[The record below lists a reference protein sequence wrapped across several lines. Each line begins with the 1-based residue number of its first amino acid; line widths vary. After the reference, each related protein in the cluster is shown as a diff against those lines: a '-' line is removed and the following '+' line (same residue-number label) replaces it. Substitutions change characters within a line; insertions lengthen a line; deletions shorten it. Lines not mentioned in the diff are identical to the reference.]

1 MTQVVFINHDVVG
14 RKMAGPGIR
23 AFELC
28 RVLSHEH
35 TVTLATPQ
43 PADLLPEGVTNV
55 VYEVGDATSLAPV
68 LDAAELIIANGTVLA
83 QHPEIAECSVPLV
96 LDMYDPTPLEN
107 LVLLRHHDP
116 LGRLHR
122 QRHDVALLTRQLQ
135 VGDCFLCAT
144 ERQRDLYLGALLSIG
159 RISPDI
165 ADVDPVLRSLLRVV
179 PFGLPS
185 EPPSA
190 APPPWADLGAD
201 AKVILWSGGLWDW
214 MDPLTLIR
222 AMPKV
227 LEAVPQARLVF
238 LAGANPS
245 NDFPMQVPLQARAL
259 AEELGMLNQQ
269 ILFIEQWLPYT
280 ERSGAL
286 LHAQV
291 AVYLH
296 EQSLESSYAAIRSRF
311 LDHLW
316 AGLPSLVTSGDAAAA
331 LVAEH
336 QLGVVV
342 APGDI
347 DATAA
352 ALIDLLTN
360 PEFHQRCAAH
370 AHDLAAVYTWEAVAQ
385 PLWDFCADPHRAPDR
400 PIVSV
405 PSKAVNVEED
415 LTEAHAAT
423 AARNQRAE
431 EQDAS
436 RNTALREVVAQRQI
450 REPKLAGGLIGR
462 LRQILVSQVVRPFV
476 TPLFE
481 QQNRYNVSVVR
492 ALDAVAENSDQRRS
506 DVYAMLDRQEV
517 QLSARLH
524 AAELEAASHRTE
536 IRLLNAELVH
546 LRTALADI
554 EGRLA
559 DLGEANAV
567 LAERLPTPAEV
578 EQAKETP

>member
-14 RKMAGPGIR
+14 CKMAGPGIR

-28 RVLSHEH
+28 RVLSHQH
-35 TVTLATPQ
+35 TVTLSTPQ

-55 VYEVGDATSLAPV
+55 VYEVGDAASLAPA
-68 LDAAELIIANGTVLA
+68 LDTAELIIANGVVLA
-83 QHPEIAECSVPLV
+83 QHPEIAECPVPLV

-107 LVLLRHHDP
+107 LVLLRHHDS

-122 QRHDVALLTRQLQ
+122 QRYDVALLTRQLQ

-185 EPPSA
+185 DPPPA

-201 AKVILWSGGLWDW
+201 AQIILWSGGLWDW

-259 AEELGMLNQQ
+259 VEELGLFNQQ

-286 LHAQV
+286 LHAQI

-316 AGLPSLVTSGDAAAA
+316 AGLPSVVTSGDAAAT
-331 LVAEH
+331 LVEAH

-342 APGDI
+342 APGDV

-360 PEFHQRCAAH
+360 TELHQRCATGAR
-370 AHDLAAVYTWEAVAQ
+370 DLAAAYTWEEVAK
-385 PLWDFCADPHRAPDR
+385 PLLDFCDDPQRAPDR
-400 PIVSV
+400 PIVSA
-405 PSKAVNVEED
+405 PSEAVRVAED
-415 LTEAHAAT
+415 LTEARAET

-431 EQDAS
+431 EQDAA
-436 RNTALREVVAQRQI
+436 RNTALQGLAVQRQI
-450 REPKLAGGLIGR
+450 REPKLVGGLIGR
-462 LRQILVSQVVRPFV
+462 LRQVLVNQIVRPFV
-476 TPLFE
+476 TPLFA
-481 QQNRYNVSVVR
+481 QQNAYNASVVR

-524 AAELEAASHRTE
+524 AAELEAASHKTD

-546 LRTALADI
+546 LRTSLADI

-567 LAERLPTPAEV
+567 LAERLTTLDTV
-578 EQAKETP
+578 DQAQEPS

>member
-43 PADLLPEGVTNV
+43 PSDLIPEGVTNA
-55 VYEVGDATSLAPV
+55 VYEVGNAASLTPT
-68 LDAAELIIANGTVLA
+68 LNAAELIVANGTVLV
-83 QHPEIAECSVPLV
+83 QHPEIAECPVPLV

-122 QRHDVALLTRQLQ
+122 QHHDVALLTHQLQ

-185 EPPSA
+185 EPPVA
-190 APPPWADLGAD
+190 APPPWADLGTD
-201 AKVILWSGGLWDW
+201 AQVILWSGGLWDW

-227 LEAVPQARLVF
+227 LEAVPQSRLVF

-245 NDFPMQVPLQARAL
+245 NDFPMQVPRQARAL
-259 AEELGMLNQQ
+259 AEELGLLNQQ

-286 LHAQV
+286 LHAHV

-316 AGLPSLVTSGDAAAA
+316 AGLPSVVTNGDAAAA

-342 APGDI
+342 APRDV
-347 DATAA
+347 DATAV

-360 PEFHQRCAAH
+360 THLHQRCASH
-370 AHDLAAVYTWEAVAQ
+370 ARDLATVYTWEEVAK
-385 PLWDFCADPHRAPDR
+385 PLLDFCADPQRAPDR

-405 PSKAVNVEED
+405 SPEAVSVEED
-415 LTEAHAAT
+415 LTEAHAET
-423 AARNQRAE
+423 AARDQRAK
-431 EQDAS
+431 EQDAA
-436 RNTALREVVAQRQI
+436 RNTVLREVLLQRQI
-450 REPKLAGGLIGR
+450 LEPKLAGGLIGR
-462 LRQILVSQVVRPFV
+462 LRQILVNQIVRPLV

-481 QQNRYNVSVVR
+481 KQNRYNASVVR
-492 ALDAVAENSDQRRS
+492 ALDAIAENSDQRRS

-536 IRLLNAELVH
+536 IRMLNAELVH
-546 LRTALADI
+546 LRTSLTDI

-567 LAERLPTPAEV
+567 LAERLTTPDEV
-578 EQAKETP
+578 NQARES